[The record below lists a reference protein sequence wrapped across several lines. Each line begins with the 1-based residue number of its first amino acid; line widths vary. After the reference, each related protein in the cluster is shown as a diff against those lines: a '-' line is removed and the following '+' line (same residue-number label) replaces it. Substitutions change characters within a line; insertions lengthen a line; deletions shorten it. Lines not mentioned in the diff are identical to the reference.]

1 MALSLAPA
9 VATTSQQAGASDMDV
24 PHKVILLCTFTP
36 MLALIWYVAYMDIV
50 REKNLKL
57 GAATLSFISCLTTL
71 ILTGT
76 IAGWIR

>member
-1 MALSLAPA
+1 
-9 VATTSQQAGASDMDV
+9 MDV

-57 GAATLSFISCLTTL
+57 GAAVLSFISCLTTL
-71 ILTGT
+71 ILTGV

>member
-1 MALSLAPA
+1 MPQL
-9 VATTSQQAGASDMDV
+9 AGASSMI
-24 PHKVILLCTFTP
+24 PHKITLLCTFIP

-71 ILTGT
+71 IITGT
-76 IAGWIR
+76 IAGWIK

>member
-1 MALSLAPA
+1 MPGA
-9 VATTSQQAGASDMDV
+9 ATTSLQAGASDMNV
-24 PHKVILLCTFTP
+24 PHKIILLCTFIP

-71 ILTGT
+71 ILTGV

>member
-1 MALSLAPA
+1 MEI
-9 VATTSQQAGASDMDV
+9 
-24 PHKVILLCTFTP
+24 PHKVILLCTFIP

-50 REKNLKL
+50 REKNIKL
-57 GAATLSFISCLTTL
+57 GAAALSFISCLTTL

>member
-1 MALSLAPA
+1 MTSL
-9 VATTSQQAGASDMDV
+9 QAGASSMV
-24 PHKVILLCTFTP
+24 LHKVALLCTFIP

-50 REKNLKL
+50 REKNVKL

-71 ILTGT
+71 ILTGV

>member
-1 MALSLAPA
+1 M
-9 VATTSQQAGASDMDV
+9 TSQQAGASDMEI
-24 PHKVILLCTFTP
+24 PHKVILLCTFIP

-71 ILTGT
+71 ILTGV

>member
-1 MALSLAPA
+1 VPGA
-9 VATTSQQAGASDMDV
+9 ATTSPQAGASDVDI
-24 PHKVILLCTFTP
+24 PHKVVLLCTFIP

-50 REKNLKL
+50 REKNIKL

-71 ILTGT
+71 ILTGV

>member
-1 MALSLAPA
+1 ME
-9 VATTSQQAGASDMDV
+9 V
-24 PHKVILLCTFTP
+24 PHKVVLLCTFIP

-57 GAATLSFISCLTTL
+57 GAATLSLISCLTTL

>member
-1 MALSLAPA
+1 MALIPAPGA
-9 VATTSQQAGASDMDV
+9 ATTSQRAGASDMEI
-24 PHKVILLCTFTP
+24 PHKVILLCTFVP

-76 IAGWIR
+76 ITGWIR

>member
-1 MALSLAPA
+1 MG
-9 VATTSQQAGASDMDV
+9 ATTSQRAGAGSVV
-24 PHKVILLCTFTP
+24 PHKVILLCTFIP

-50 REKNLKL
+50 REKNIKL

-71 ILTGT
+71 ILTGV

>member
-1 MALSLAPA
+1 M
-9 VATTSQQAGASDMDV
+9 TSQQAGASDMDI
-24 PHKVILLCTFTP
+24 PHKVVLLCTFIP

-50 REKNLKL
+50 REKNIRL

-71 ILTGT
+71 ILTGV

>member
-1 MALSLAPA
+1 
-9 VATTSQQAGASDMDV
+9 
-24 PHKVILLCTFTP
+24 

-71 ILTGT
+71 IITGT
-76 IAGWIR
+76 VAGWIK

>member
-1 MALSLAPA
+1 MAPSLAPVA
-9 VATTSQQAGASDMDV
+9 VTTSQRAGASDVDI
-24 PHKVILLCTFTP
+24 PHKVILLCTFIP

-50 REKNLKL
+50 REKNIKL

-71 ILTGT
+71 ILTGV

>member
-1 MALSLAPA
+1 MAPIPAPA
-9 VATTSQQAGASDMDV
+9 GATTSRQAGASDMGI
-24 PHKVILLCTFTP
+24 PHKVILLCTFIP

-50 REKNLKL
+50 REKNIKL

>member
-1 MALSLAPA
+1 MA
-9 VATTSQQAGASDMDV
+9 VTTSQRAGASDMGI
-24 PHKVILLCTFTP
+24 PHKVVLLCTFIP

-71 ILTGT
+71 ILTGV

>member
-1 MALSLAPA
+1 MEI
-9 VATTSQQAGASDMDV
+9 
-24 PHKVILLCTFTP
+24 PHKVILLCTFIP

-71 ILTGT
+71 ILIGT

>member
-1 MALSLAPA
+1 MDVTISR
-9 VATTSQQAGASDMDV
+9 QAGASDV
-24 PHKVILLCTFTP
+24 EIPHKVILLCTFIP

-71 ILTGT
+71 ILTGV

>member
-1 MALSLAPA
+1 MTL
-9 VATTSQQAGASDMDV
+9 
-24 PHKVILLCTFTP
+24 HKIALLCTFTP

-71 ILTGT
+71 IITGT
-76 IAGWIR
+76 LAGWIK

>member
-1 MALSLAPA
+1 M
-9 VATTSQQAGASDMDV
+9 GV
-24 PHKVILLCTFTP
+24 PHKVILLCTFIP

-50 REKNLKL
+50 REKNIEL

-71 ILTGT
+71 IVTGT